1 MINPRHSNSSRS
13 APAQSTDGRWRYPA
27 LFGMQ
32 TIGVVILLW
41 NAIPLYRQIL
51 ADPASHVA
59 RNENLVW
66 SLSPIA
72 LMQVGYWI
80 SNRVRPPPPRFA
92 NVLLGHVTMFLARM
106 SFVFATSVFGFLFI
120 AEKPGFHLPVS
131 RYVLTLLGLFALY
144 CYMQELERLGRA
156 FLGHEKKPQ

>member
-41 NAIPLYRQIL
+41 NAIPHYRQIL
-51 ADPASHVA
+51 ADPTSHVA

-66 SLSPIA
+66 SLSSIA

-156 FLGHEKKPQ
+156 FLGQERKPQ